1 MPLTIHL
8 ASASYPITI
17 ENELRF
23 RLKARL
29 DKLEV
34 RRMGIVSDTTVWALH
49 GDAIREQLQGIQWD
63 VTLLAPGEASKSH
76 ENLMGLY
83 RSWLGAGLTRNDLVL
98 ALGGGVIGDI
108 TGYGA
113 ATYMRGVPFIQMP
126 TTLLS
131 QVDSS
136 IGGKVAVNLPEGKN
150 LVGTFYHPQEVWIDP
165 DFLQTLPDRIR
176 KDGMAEVVKAGCI
189 GDETLYRLLEKEG
202 IPNGTDAVHEM
213 ITRAL
218 TVKKGLVEADEKE
231 MGLRKLLN
239 FGHTI
244 GHALEAFGNFSRW
257 THGEAV
263 AMGMVWITECS
274 EAAGL
279 TRAGSSDGLR
289 SLLERIGLPVESE
302 VPMEELTRWLNRDKK
317 RSSSGITLALMKSPG
332 ESFLYDISQE
342 AMASF
347 LTRK

>member
-17 ENELRF
+17 EKELRF

-29 DKLEV
+29 GQLDT
-34 RRMGIVSDTTVWALH
+34 RRLAIVSDTTVWALH
-49 GDAIREQLQGIQWD
+49 GDAIRQQLQGTRCDI
-63 VTLLAPGEASKSH
+63 TLLAPGEASKSH

-83 RSWLGAGLTRNDLVL
+83 RSWLEAGLTRNDLVL

-108 TGYGA
+108 TGYAA
-113 ATYMRGVPFIQMP
+113 ATYMRGIPFIQMP

-165 DFLQTLPDRIR
+165 GFLQTLPDRIL

-189 GDETLYRLLEKEG
+189 GDEILYRMLEKNG
-202 IPNGTDAVHEM
+202 IPRESDAVHEM

-231 MGLRKLLN
+231 MGIRKLLN

-244 GHALEAFGNFSRW
+244 GHALEAFGDFNRW

-263 AMGMVWITECS
+263 AMGMVWITDCS

-279 TRAGSSDGLR
+279 TRAGSSADLR
-289 SLLERIGLPVESE
+289 QLLKRTGLPVESG
-302 VPMEELTRWLNRDKK
+302 VPVEELTRWLNRDKK

-332 ESFLYDISQE
+332 ESFLYDVPQE
-342 AMASF
+342 AVASF
-347 LTRK
+347 LTR